1 MSLRRLGA
9 FLLVFA
15 IAVPSAFAALDTGK
29 AEGTITINRKPVKL
43 MYAFAKV
50 DKDFEGKDQ
59 GYIVVVTD
67 KPVLRAVIADDQR
80 FSKAVE
86 KGDFAAAI
94 VKFDANKEPQ
104 GVEVRSK
111 ALQHR
116 SMMMSGGNL
125 EITGVTFG
133 ADVVDGA
140 VTTEDREFFSDVVA
154 AKFKFRA
161 PLGKDGKYGESAA
174 SSAELAASRPKI
186 ADGRATGLLKIDGMN
201 VKLAHSIARTKPNS
215 FDEKKTDVVV
225 LLTNEPATNEMLL
238 DDGKLAAAVDSGT
251 LRGLKVTLDSDEK
264 PYHLSVL
271 VPKGFQLSG
280 SGIWNFDPYDF
291 SNQHVSAKFF
301 TAEEQ
306 EFMGERKYSYD
317 VTFAVPVQAIKA
329 PDEITVDA
337 STGTKL
343 PANGGDPGKAYMAF
357 DKAAR
362 SGNVNELKKL
372 ASKNRPLPD
381 VTPEEMKEMLA
392 MLKALRPAKV
402 KVNGGFVDG
411 DHATLSTEA
420 EDPESKA
427 KMKGTIEMA
436 REDGAWKVLA
446 EKWRQ

>member
-1 MSLRRLGA
+1 MFLRRLGA
-9 FLLVFA
+9 LLVIFA
-15 IAVPSAFAALDTGK
+15 IAVPSAFAALETGK

-43 MYAFAKV
+43 KYAFARV
-50 DKDFEGKDQ
+50 DKDYEGKDQ
-59 GYIVVVTD
+59 GFIVVVTD
-67 KPVLRAVIADDQR
+67 KPVLRAVITDDQR
-80 FSKAVE
+80 FSKAIE
-86 KGDFAAAI
+86 NGEFAAAI

-104 GVEVRSK
+104 QVEVRSK

-116 SMMMSGGNL
+116 SMSMAGTNVQ
-125 EITGVTFG
+125 ITDVAFG
-133 ADVVDGA
+133 ADAVDGV
-140 VTTEDREFFSDVVA
+140 VTIEDSEFFSDVVA
-154 AKFKFRA
+154 TNFKFRA
-161 PLGKDGKYGESAA
+161 PLGKDGKFGESAA
-174 SSAELAASRPKI
+174 ASAELAASRPKI
-186 ADGRATGLLKIDGMN
+186 ADGRASGSLKIDGMD
-201 VKLAHSIARTKPNS
+201 VKLAHSIARTKPNA

-238 DDGKLAAAVDSGT
+238 DDGKRSAAVDSGT
-251 LRGLKVTLDSDEK
+251 LRGLMVTLDSDEK
-264 PYHLSVL
+264 PYHLHVL

-301 TAEEQ
+301 TTEAQ
-306 EFMGERKYSYD
+306 SFMGERSYTYD

-362 SGNVNELKKL
+362 TGNLNELKKL
-372 ASKNRPLPD
+372 ASKTRPLPD
-381 VTPEEMKEMLA
+381 VTPDEMKEMLA

-420 EDPESKA
+420 EDPDSKA

-446 EKWRQ
+446 EKWRL